1 MPLNIEIK
9 AKTQNTDQI
18 REILRSHKALEKGT
32 DHQTDTYFNC
42 SNGRL
47 KLRQGNIEYS
57 LIHYSRENQAGPKAS
72 HVHLYR
78 PKPDPDLKAVL
89 VAAYGIW
96 KEVVKAREI
105 FFIENVKFHLDTV
118 ETLGTFVEIEAID
131 TDGNIG
137 EAKLLGQCEHY
148 MKLFGIQEEDL
159 LSTSYSDMVD

>member
-9 AKTQNTDQI
+9 ARTERTDEIRQI
-18 REILRSHKALEKGT
+18 LHDKGADAKGT

-42 SNGRL
+42 DNGRL

-57 LIHYSRENQAGPKAS
+57 LIHYLRENQAGPKAS
-72 HVHLYR
+72 KVSLYR
-78 PKPDPDLKAVL
+78 PEPDPNLKEVL

-118 ETLGTFVEIEAID
+118 EKLGTFVEIEAID
-131 TDGNIG
+131 RDGSIG
-137 EAKLLGQCEHY
+137 EEKLLEQCQYY
-148 MKLFGIQEEDL
+148 MGLFGIEEKDL
-159 LSTSYSDMVD
+159 LSTAYSDMI

>member
-9 AKTQNTDQI
+9 ARTERTDEIRQI
-18 REILRSHKALEKGT
+18 LHDKGADAKGT

-42 SNGRL
+42 ENGRL

-57 LIHYSRENQAGPKAS
+57 LIHYLRENQAGPKAS
-72 HVHLYR
+72 QVSLYR
-78 PKPDPDLKAVL
+78 PQPDPNLKEVL

-118 ETLGTFVEIEAID
+118 EKLGTFVEIEAID
-131 TDGNIG
+131 RDGSIG
-137 EAKLLGQCEHY
+137 EEKLLLQCEHY
-148 MKLFGIQEEDL
+148 MELFGIKEEDL
-159 LSTSYSDMVD
+159 LSTS